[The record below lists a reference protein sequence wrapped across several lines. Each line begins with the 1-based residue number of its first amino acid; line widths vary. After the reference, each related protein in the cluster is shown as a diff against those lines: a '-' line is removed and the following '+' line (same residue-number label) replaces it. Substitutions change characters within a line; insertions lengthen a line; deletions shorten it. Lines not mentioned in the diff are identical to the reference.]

1 MAEVDRRSRAILNS
15 LQAARDVR
23 AAAAQEERQF
33 MTSFNPNTAKRE
45 DFTRFRENLRNQAA
59 KAVGARFNPS
69 GSIGIMGSKAAE
81 EFHSMYSDPYRKM
94 MGQYMM
100 TNPES
105 YKSHFPKTYLAQRAL
120 PKIVTSIMGAASGI
134 PLLGKMIP
142 EQTNELLGDLSYLDY
157 RPTRLGTP
165 EGEVMREAYTS
176 PAGFEYPEVLST
188 GAMEDYYDQ
197 FFPMQVPDYFYQ
209 FMDNEM
215 LPYILGMR

>member
-15 LQAARDVR
+15 LQAARDER

-45 DFTRFRENLRNQAA
+45 DFTRFRENLKEQALKLA
-59 KAVGARFNPS
+59 NARPD
-69 GSIGIMGSKAAE
+69 GGIMGAKNAE
-81 EFHSMYSDPYRKM
+81 IFRSLYDDPYRKM

-105 YKSHFPKTYLAQRAL
+105 YKSHFPKTYLAHRAI
-120 PKIVTSIMGAASGI
+120 PKIVTGIMGAASGI